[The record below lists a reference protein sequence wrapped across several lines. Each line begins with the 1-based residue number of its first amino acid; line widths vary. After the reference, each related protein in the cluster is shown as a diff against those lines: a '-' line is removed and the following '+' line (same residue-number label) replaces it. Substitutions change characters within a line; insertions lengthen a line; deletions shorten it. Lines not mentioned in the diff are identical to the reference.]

1 MVGTAE
7 TIQTGLGEINGD
19 LLEAQ
24 QPGVAMLIQE
34 TGLQREIN
42 LNESARFTPEQEAA
56 LFERKVALS
65 FAQGSGAIEWLWNTN
80 SYMTEANEA
89 PIGALRADS
98 TEKPEATLM
107 RDFARFAK
115 SFQNHLQ
122 NPKQPS
128 VAIVTS
134 QAAQFSVLG
143 ASQLE
148 AQHKAVRALVYDCTS
163 LLTSLPKTCP
173 AKLFPSRSISKNNL
187 RSKPFVSAMA
197 LLGR

>member
-1 MVGTAE
+1 
-7 TIQTGLGEINGD
+7 
-19 LLEAQ
+19 
-24 QPGVAMLIQE
+24 MLIQE

-107 RDFARFAK
+107 RDFARF
-115 SFQNHLQ
+115 Q
-122 NPKQPS
+122 NPS
-128 VAIVTS
+128 RTT
-134 QAAQFSVLG
+134 
-143 ASQLE
+143 
-148 AQHKAVRALVYDCTS
+148 C
-163 LLTSLPKTCP
+163 KT
-173 AKLFPSRSISKNNL
+173 RSSPPL
-187 RSKPFVSAMA
+187 RS
-197 LLGR
+197 